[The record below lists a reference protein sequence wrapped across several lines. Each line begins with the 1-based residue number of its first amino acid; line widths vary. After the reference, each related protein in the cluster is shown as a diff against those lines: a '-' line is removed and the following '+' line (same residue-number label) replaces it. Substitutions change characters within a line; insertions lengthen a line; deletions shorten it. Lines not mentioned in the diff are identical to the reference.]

1 MRTGN
6 IYQVLVCLVLLQALY
21 LILFKPHSKVVSMS
35 SLLLLRQEMR
45 TQEASWLLQDDP

>member
-1 MRTGN
+1 MDENGK
-6 IYQVLVCLVLLQALY
+6 YLSSVSMPGPAPSPVPY
-21 LILFKPHSKVVSMS
+21 LIHSKVVSMS